1 MRKWLACAL
10 TLSVLVTSAPV
21 AAFAES
27 DTNGYDIFP
36 QGSVVREETL
46 SEEDASE
53 SIDERDLINSGE
65 KQIPGGEARLYGEDV
80 SESDSIS
87 SDEGVSNVMRED
99 DAAKDLE
106 FNGEDVSAGK
116 KGEAD
121 HMAEYAED
129 ESRAGQEA
137 GSVPDGKQGSG
148 DLFEEELDGKSDFT
162 VGNGVTVFT
171 IGDGVTAELR
181 DGILYLH
188 SDGGTLWKDWQNHV
202 TDENGE
208 MLLEDYYSVFEIH
221 TDETCGK
228 IYLPEDSS
236 GIFSNISNYYFDLS
250 HFDTSRVKNMRE
262 MFANSGFDMK
272 CLDLSN
278 FDTSHVTDM
287 SRMFVY
293 ENTLRDFG
301 SESIDLSSFD
311 TSNVTNM
318 SSMFARCSFRHL
330 DLSGFDTSA
339 VTDMSSMFQG
349 SGLKDLDLSGFD
361 TSKVTDMSYMF
372 AGSGNYYFSG
382 VGGTLDLSHFDTSN
396 VENMEGMFFYA
407 EYLTDVNLSSFNT
420 SKVTD
425 MSQMFSECYS
435 LTSLNLSNFDTS
447 NIESCWDM
455 FFCCSSLERLDIS
468 NFDIPSP
475 WDLVANC
482 SKLEVLVTPKS
493 HTGRLN
499 LPGIFYD
506 KNGEEYYYYI
516 PATSNGG
523 FVVAKSQK
531 MAELY
536 ENQGGSEYAEPHEY
550 ELGNGVTATF
560 DPSDGTLSLRSEGGV
575 IQWDWF
581 YNTALKKSAIKVIR
595 ADSSSGKIFLP
606 EDSHN
611 LFAGFE
617 YLEKIDLD
625 KFDTSRV
632 KNMSQMFYGCP
643 KLREIALQGIDV
655 SGVTDMSYMFCKC
668 SSLESLD
675 LRGLNTSNVTN
686 MASLFYGCSSLK
698 SLDLRGLDTSGVTSM
713 VYMFG
718 GCSSLGFLD
727 ISGFDTSRVNDMEG
741 MFLGCEGLKNL
752 DLSGFNTAQ
761 VEDMYQMFDSCSSL
775 ESLNVD
781 GFDTSNVL
789 NMDYMFWG
797 CNSLKGIDLSGF
809 NFEKCERMENMF
821 GACTSLEYLDLSGFN
836 AKNIKDI
843 SYMFSECRKIKYLDL
858 SRFDMTVPE
867 YKPEFYFLGD
877 CDGLEILKTPKAGY
891 DWMILPHAMYDKD
904 GKEYKSLPGNG
915 RGSIVLAKTKQ
926 LAQEYESTD
935 KEIQVGDGVKALYE
949 GSTGTL
955 TFNSQG
961 GTLWSDWADRIP
973 VEKSA
978 VKSISFRGSSGKV
991 YLPKNSSA
999 IFSGLS
1005 NIKSLN
1011 AGRFDT
1017 SKVTDMQKMFEG
1029 CSSLTGLNLTGF
1041 VTSGVTSMKE
1051 MFKDCI
1057 SLQTVVVSGFDT
1069 SRVTNMDRM
1078 FEGCYSLKSL
1088 DLSSFDT
1095 SGIKTATFDFFPYP
1109 SVLNTLKTPK
1119 KNKCTLYLPVVMYD
1133 KAGNKYVTVPVD
1145 KGSVELRAGTNQIP
1159 AANAKVSR
1167 IGTSYGYSGTQIK
1180 PEPVVTLNGV
1190 TLKAGTDYVV
1200 RYGENKADMGTVTV
1214 IFRGNYTG
1222 TLIRNF
1228 EIVDCASSIVSGK
1241 TYQLIPKTNSKTAVC
1256 AVGGRM
1262 VNNTKVYIND
1272 RGNSEAQKFKAVK
1285 NSDGTW
1291 KFINAKCELALAVQQ
1306 NSSAPGAGLVLY
1318 DQTTRPAQ
1326 NWKLSKRAD
1335 NSFAIINSVTGY
1347 SLATS
1352 DKSAV
1357 RGTALS
1363 MAETASVGTQRFY
1376 LVETSAVSAPFDGT
1390 KSIRAAKNKNFSVNI
1405 ASASKADGANVSLY
1419 TYSNVNARKFKIIY
1433 SGGGYYRLVNVNS
1446 GLCLTIK
1453 GNSNADG
1460 ANIIQSKWKGYSSQ
1474 RWKITK
1480 NSDGTVTFTSMLG
1493 TVLHLSGNI
1502 TAKNRNIHARKVW
1515 PTTAQKWYLN

>member
-53 SIDERDLINSGE
+53 IIDERDLINSGE

-87 SDEGVSNVMRED
+87 SDEGVSNVTRED

-137 GSVPDGKQGSG
+137 DSVPDGKQGSG
-148 DLFEEELDGKSDFT
+148 DLFEEEPDGKSDFT
-162 VGNGVTVFT
+162 VGNGVRVFT

-208 MLLEDYYSVFEIH
+208 ILLEDYHGVCEIH

-293 ENTLRDFG
+293 ENTSRDFR

-339 VTDMSSMFQG
+339 VTDMSSMFRG

-372 AGSGNYYFSG
+372 AGTSDHYFLG

-396 VENMEGMFFYA
+396 VENMEGMFFNDRL
-407 EYLTDVNLSSFNT
+407 LTDVNLSSFNT

-425 MSQMFSECYS
+425 MSHMFSECDS

-447 NIESCWDM
+447 NIESCWHM
-455 FFCCSSLERLDIS
+455 FFCSSLESLDIS

-475 WDLVANC
+475 SDLVANC
-482 SKLEVLVTPKS
+482 PKLEVLVTPKS

-506 KNGEEYYYYI
+506 KNGKEYYYYI

-536 ENQGGSEYAEPHEY
+536 ENQGGSEPAGPHEY

-606 EDSHN
+606 ENSHN
-611 LFAGFE
+611 FFAEFE
-617 YLEKIDLD
+617 NLEKIDLD

-632 KNMSQMFYGCP
+632 
-643 KLREIALQGIDV
+643 
-655 SGVTDMSYMFCKC
+655 TDMSYVFSKC

-686 MASLFYGCSSLK
+686 MEGLFYECGSLK

-713 VYMFG
+713 VDMFG
-718 GCSSLGFLD
+718 GCSSLGSLD
-727 ISGFDTSRVNDMEG
+727 ISGFDTSRVKDMEG
-741 MFLGCEGLKNL
+741 MFLRCNSLKNL
-752 DLSGFNTAQ
+752 DLSGFNTAH
-761 VEDMYQMFDSCSSL
+761 VEDMHEMFYSCGSL
-775 ESLNVD
+775 ESLNIE

-789 NMDYMFWG
+789 NMDFMFSG

-809 NFEKCERMENMF
+809 NFSKCERMVAMF
-821 GACTSLEYLDLSGFN
+821 ISCSSLEYLDLSGFN
-836 AKNIKDI
+836 AENIKDI
-843 SYMFSECRKIKYLDL
+843 SHMFSECRKIKYLDL
-858 SRFDMTVPE
+858 SSFDMTVLE
-867 YKPEFYFLGD
+867 SEPEFYFLGE
-877 CDGLEILKTPKAGY
+877 CNGLEILITPKAGY
-891 DWMILPHAMYDKD
+891 DWMILPHTMYDKD
-904 GKEYKSLPGNG
+904 GKEYTSLPGNG

-926 LAQEYESTD
+926 LVQEYENTD
-935 KEIQVGDGVKALYE
+935 KEIQVGDGVKASYE
-949 GSTGTL
+949 DSTGTL
-955 TFNSQG
+955 TFISQG
-961 GTLWSDWADRIP
+961 GTLWSDWADKIP

-978 VKSISFRGSSGKV
+978 VKAISVRGSSGKV

-999 IFSGLS
+999 LFSGFS
-1005 NIKSLN
+1005 NLKGLN

-1069 SRVTNMDRM
+1069 SRVTNMEKM

-1119 KNKCTLYLPVVMYD
+1119 KNKCTLYLPVIMYD

-1306 NSSAPGAGLVLY
+1306 NSPAPGAGLVLY

-1419 TYSNVNARKFKIIY
+1419 TYSNVNARKFRIIY

-1453 GNSNADG
+1453 GNSNTDG

-1502 TAKNRNIHARKVW
+1502 TANNRNIHARKVW
-1515 PTTAQKWYLN
+1515 PTKAQKWYLN